1 MLRLFPEKGA
11 VCMEAFSLS
20 VRRRIIELFQSGL
33 EGDDVAEIMACSPA
47 AARRIWQRY
56 RQEGLVGPR
65 PHAGGQ
71 APKLSDEQKKQVLWE
86 LVKQKPD
93 AFCRELADD
102 LHAATGVRVC
112 RQTIGSWLAELGLT
126 RKKSRF
132 SPLSSKGQTFK
143 CGVRLGSTR
152 LPTPAPATSPA

>member
-1 MLRLFPEKGA
+1 
-11 VCMEAFSLS
+11 MEAFSLA

-56 RQEGLVGPR
+56 REEGRIGPR
-65 PHAGGQ
+65 PHAGGHV
-71 APKLSDEQKKQVLWE
+71 PKLSDEQKKQILSE

-102 LHAATGVRVC
+102 LHAHTGVRVC
-112 RQTIGSWLAELGLT
+112 RQTIGQWLSELRLT
-126 RKKSRF
+126 RKKSRS
-132 SPLSSKGQTFK
+132 SPPSRS
-143 CGVRLGSTR
+143 VRTLRRSVTPGSTR
-152 LPTPAPATSPA
+152 SPTPAQATLPA